1 LFWVNRLLKI
11 CNLDVILQ
19 IIMKILSTSALCFL
33 WSLSGFSQ
41 KSLMSYDD
49 IKYLLHNNLHQAD
62 TFLVAKGYIIA
73 KKDNA
78 NKNRTYSLTMRGGTH
93 SNINLRSDGKRL
105 FMEIETN
112 EVDQYNLI
120 RESISQYID
129 KTAAVADV
137 QTYSVKDLGS
147 IYITV
152 NDTVPYDALKKDYDI
167 QIVSDRHVT
176 AYN

>member
-1 LFWVNRLLKI
+1 
-11 CNLDVILQ
+11 
-19 IIMKILSTSALCFL
+19 MKMVTLSILCFL
-33 WSLSGFSQ
+33 WSLASFSQ
-41 KSLMSYDD
+41 KSLISYDD
-49 IKYLLHNNLHQAD
+49 IKYLLRNNLHKAD

-112 EVDQYNLI
+112 EVYQYNLI

-129 KTAAVADV
+129 KNAAVADV
-137 QTYSVKDLGS
+137 QTYLVKDLGS

-152 NDTVPYDALKKDYDI
+152 NDAVPFDALKKDYDI
-167 QIVSDRHVT
+167 QIVSDRHIT